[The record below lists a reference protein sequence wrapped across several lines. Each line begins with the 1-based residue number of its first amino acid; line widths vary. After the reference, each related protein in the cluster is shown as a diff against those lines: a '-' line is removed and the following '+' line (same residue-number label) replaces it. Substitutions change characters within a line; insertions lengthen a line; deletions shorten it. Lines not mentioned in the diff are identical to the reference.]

1 MVNLWIRYVYQSMI
15 IDEWIIKPQQTM
27 KYRDYIK
34 ESSTLFMSALDDII
48 TMFKKKKVTEIEFE
62 MPLTYEF
69 KESSFEP
76 TIRIV
81 QSTHSIKKIKL
92 HKDVIYLID
101 KNGYG
106 HIVGSLSNKL
116 DIFTIYHSVYKH
128 LYENV
133 NVARNLQ

>member
-1 MVNLWIRYVYQSMI
+1 M
-15 IDEWIIKPQQTM
+15 M

-62 MPLTYEF
+62 IPLTYQF
-69 KESSFEP
+69 TESSFEP
-76 TIRIV
+76 TIRMV
-81 QSTHSIKKIKL
+81 QSTCSVKKIKL
-92 HKDVIYLID
+92 HKDVMYLID
-101 KNGYG
+101 KNEYG
-106 HIVGSLSNKL
+106 HIVGNLSNKM

-133 NVARNLQ
+133 NVARSLHITSTKTN

>member
-1 MVNLWIRYVYQSMI
+1 MKQSFFRRSWVEINLDIVENNYKIY
-15 IDEWIIKPQQTM
+15 K
-27 KYRDYIK
+27 DYIK
-34 ESSTLFMSALDDII
+34 ESSTLVISAIDDII

-62 MPLTYEF
+62 IPLVYEF

-76 TIRIV
+76 TIRVV
-81 QSTHSIKKIKL
+81 QSTHSIKSIKL

-133 NVARNLQ
+133 NVARSLQ

>member
-1 MVNLWIRYVYQSMI
+1 M
-15 IDEWIIKPQQTM
+15 M

-62 MPLTYEF
+62 TPLKYPFT
-69 KESSFEP
+69 ESSFEP
-76 TIRIV
+76 TIRMV
-81 QSTHSIKKIKL
+81 QSTHSIKKIIL
-92 HKDVIYLID
+92 HKDVMSLID
-101 KNGYG
+101 TNGFG
-106 HIVGSLSNKL
+106 HIVGNLSNKM

>member
-1 MVNLWIRYVYQSMI
+1 
-15 IDEWIIKPQQTM
+15 M

-62 MPLTYEF
+62 IPLKYPFTET
-69 KESSFEP
+69 SFEP
-76 TIRIV
+76 TIRVV
-81 QSTHSIKKIKL
+81 QSTCSIKKIKL
-92 HKDVIYLID
+92 HKDVMYLID
-101 KNGYG
+101 ENEYG
-106 HIVGSLSNKL
+106 HIVGNLTNKM

>member
-1 MVNLWIRYVYQSMI
+1 MI

-62 MPLTYEF
+62 MPLVYEF

-81 QSTHSIKKIKL
+81 QSTHSIKSIKL

-133 NVARNLQ
+133 NVARSLQ

>member
-1 MVNLWIRYVYQSMI
+1 
-15 IDEWIIKPQQTM
+15 M

-62 MPLTYEF
+62 IPLKYPFTET
-69 KESSFEP
+69 SFEP
-76 TIRIV
+76 TIRVV
-81 QSTHSIKKIKL
+81 QSTCSIKNIKL
-92 HKDVIYLID
+92 HKDVMYLID
-101 KNGYG
+101 ENGFG
-106 HIVGSLSNKL
+106 HIVGNLSNKM

-133 NVARNLQ
+133 NVARSLQ

>member
-1 MVNLWIRYVYQSMI
+1 MI
-15 IDEWIIKPQQTM
+15 LGEWITKPQQAM
-27 KYRDYIK
+27 KYKDYIK
-34 ESSTLFMSALDDII
+34 ESSTLVMSAIDDII

-62 MPLTYEF
+62 KPLIYEF

-81 QSTHSIKKIKL
+81 QSTHSIQKIKL
-92 HKDVIYLID
+92 HKDVMYLID

-106 HIVGSLSNKL
+106 HIVGSLSNKM

-133 NVARNLQ
+133 NVAQNLQ

>member
-1 MVNLWIRYVYQSMI
+1 M
-15 IDEWIIKPQQTM
+15 M

-62 MPLTYEF
+62 IPLKYPFTET
-69 KESSFEP
+69 SFEP
-76 TIRIV
+76 TIRVV
-81 QSTHSIKKIKL
+81 QSTCSIKNIKL
-92 HKDVIYLID
+92 HKDVMYLID
-101 KNGYG
+101 ENGFG
-106 HIVGSLSNKL
+106 HIVGNLSNKM

-133 NVARNLQ
+133 NVARSLQ

>member
-1 MVNLWIRYVYQSMI
+1 M
-15 IDEWIIKPQQTM
+15 M

-62 MPLTYEF
+62 IPLKYPFTET
-69 KESSFEP
+69 SFES
-76 TIRIV
+76 TIRVV
-81 QSTHSIKKIKL
+81 QSTYSIKNIKL
-92 HKDVIYLID
+92 HKDVMYLID
-101 KNGYG
+101 ENGFG
-106 HIVGSLSNKL
+106 HIVGNLTNKM

-133 NVARNLQ
+133 NVARSLQ

>member
-1 MVNLWIRYVYQSMI
+1 MI
-15 IDEWIIKPQQTM
+15 LDEWIIKPQQTM

-62 MPLTYEF
+62 MPLVYEF

-81 QSTHSIKKIKL
+81 QSTHSIKSIKL

-133 NVARNLQ
+133 NVARSLQ

>member
-1 MVNLWIRYVYQSMI
+1 
-15 IDEWIIKPQQTM
+15 M

-62 MPLTYEF
+62 MPLKYPFTET
-69 KESSFEP
+69 SFEP
-76 TIRIV
+76 TIRVV
-81 QSTHSIKKIKL
+81 QSTCSIKNIKL
-92 HKDVIYLID
+92 HKDVMYLID
-101 KNGYG
+101 ENGYG
-106 HIVGSLSNKL
+106 HIVGNLTNKM

>member
-1 MVNLWIRYVYQSMI
+1 MVNLWIRCVYQSMI

-48 TMFKKKKVTEIEFE
+48 TMFKKKKVTEIDFE
-62 MPLTYEF
+62 IPLKYPFTET
-69 KESSFEP
+69 SFEP
-76 TIRIV
+76 TIRMV
-81 QSTHSIKKIKL
+81 QNTHSIKKIKL
-92 HKDVIYLID
+92 HKDVMYLID
-101 KNGYG
+101 KNEYG
-106 HIVGSLSNKL
+106 HIVGNLSNKM

-133 NVARNLQ
+133 NVARSLQ

>member
-1 MVNLWIRYVYQSMI
+1 MI
-15 IDEWIIKPQQTM
+15 TDEWIIKPQQTM

-34 ESSTLFMSALDDII
+34 ESSTLVMSAIDDMI

-62 MPLTYEF
+62 MPLTYSFTET
-69 KESSFEP
+69 SFEP
-76 TIRIV
+76 TIRTV
-81 QSTHSIKKIKL
+81 QSTHSIKKIIL
-92 HKDVIYLID
+92 HKDVMSLID
-101 KNGYG
+101 TNGYG
-106 HIVGSLSNKL
+106 HIVGSLVNKM